1 LDLLANV
8 LSQKFL
14 DWLWEKFYV
23 MIELPEYFVLVW
35 EGKELNVQQRTIK
48 GRKVFQ
54 ISFPDAEKDL
64 FIHRATIASG
74 KKMWMSIPE
83 GRQEQAIP
91 IGEEI
96 IKFYRRLEQQ
106 QTEK

>member
-1 LDLLANV
+1 MVA
-8 LSQKFL
+8 
-14 DWLWEKFYV
+14 
-23 MIELPEYFVLVW
+23 LPEYFTIDW
-35 EGKELNVQQRTIK
+35 NGIELNVQQRTMR

-54 ISFPDAEKDL
+54 ISFPDNEKDL
-64 FIHRATIASG
+64 FIHRATIATG

-96 IKFYRRLEQQ
+96 IKLYRRLEKQQ
-106 QTEK
+106 NEQ

>member
-1 LDLLANV
+1 
-8 LSQKFL
+8 
-14 DWLWEKFYV
+14 
-23 MIELPEYFVLVW
+23 MIELPEYFALFW
-35 EGKELNVQQRTIK
+35 DGLDLNVRQRTLQ

-54 ISFPDAEKDL
+54 ISFSNGEQDL

-74 KKMWMSIPE
+74 RKMWMSIPE
-83 GRQEQAIP
+83 GRQDKAIP

-106 QTEK
+106 QKEQ